1 MTETVTV
8 SPRAPRR
15 RIVFAGRG
23 ALTALSLAGLVAAA
37 TLGCST
43 TVHGGASKAPPSADA
58 SDLNP
63 GNYPTAPRPT
73 GGKAGPKAG
82 PYVEARR
89 MSDFVTM
96 PFEVDPDLTGGLGK
110 IGTFNGPF
118 KGADAVGVI
127 FDTVFPEAA
136 GRDYV
141 TGFMTSRE
149 HTSDTTPNL
158 HNAVLRYA
166 TPEAAAAAAAELGTN
181 GGPDPTKYPDN
192 TAPDSTP
199 TSIPRHAETRA
210 ITWGPSE
217 SFTVAAYTAHG
228 PYLLAQE
235 SYSKTG
241 SDDAINLVADALDKQ
256 IPLIDRFTP
265 TPVDEIADLQLDPD
279 GLLARTVEPPVDERG
294 RFRFGLYGVHGFLAY
309 SDDPAGDEKLLTDAG
324 VDLIA
329 LAGTDVYRARDAAG
343 ADQIVSAW
351 TEIRGEDWDSI
362 DGVPGL
368 PDSHCFKTV
377 TSPGSDYSR
386 SHYSCLL
393 TADRY
398 AIDVASSQKDAVYQQ
413 AAAQY
418 LMLTA
423 E

>member
-149 HTSDTTPNL
+149 HTSDTT
-158 HNAVLRYA
+158 
-166 TPEAAAAAAAELGTN
+166 
-181 GGPDPTKYPDN
+181 
-192 TAPDSTP
+192 
-199 TSIPRHAETRA
+199 
-210 ITWGPSE
+210 
-217 SFTVAAYTAHG
+217 
-228 PYLLAQE
+228 
-235 SYSKTG
+235 
-241 SDDAINLVADALDKQ
+241 
-256 IPLIDRFTP
+256 
-265 TPVDEIADLQLDPD
+265 
-279 GLLARTVEPPVDERG
+279 
-294 RFRFGLYGVHGFLAY
+294 
-309 SDDPAGDEKLLTDAG
+309 
-324 VDLIA
+324 
-329 LAGTDVYRARDAAG
+329 
-343 ADQIVSAW
+343 
-351 TEIRGEDWDSI
+351 
-362 DGVPGL
+362 
-368 PDSHCFKTV
+368 
-377 TSPGSDYSR
+377 
-386 SHYSCLL
+386 
-393 TADRY
+393 
-398 AIDVASSQKDAVYQQ
+398 
-413 AAAQY
+413 
-418 LMLTA
+418 
-423 E
+423 